1 MKNVPAP
8 FFRPLNGER
17 GARNKIY
24 AAAGGREKKVFTMTK
39 IDIVS
44 GFLGAGKT
52 TLIKKLL
59 AEAFPGE
66 KLVLIENEF
75 GEISIDGGFLKDSGV
90 QISEMSSGCICC
102 SLVGDFNKALKDV
115 HEQFHPD
122 RILIEPSGVGKLS
135 DVIVAV
141 ENTVKDV
148 PDMKLNSFV
157 TVADAT
163 KVKIYMKN
171 FGEFYNNQIES
182 AGTIILSRTQRLS
195 QEKLEAA
202 VALLR
207 EKNPNAAILTTPWD
221 QLDGMTILSAIEK
234 VSLADELLAH
244 MRAEHEA
251 DEAEHEHEHHHHHH
265 DHDHDEDE
273 DEHNHC
279 CHHHDHDDDDD
290 DDDDDDHDHEHCCH
304 HHHDEDEHDHD
315 HHHHHHDGEECD
327 DPHCG
332 CHHHHHHADEV
343 FTSWGTETVKAYSE
357 AELEHILTALDSGEY
372 GAILRAKGIVAAA
385 DGGQW
390 LHYDFVPEEH
400 QVRRGPADYTGRICV
415 IGSQLKEDKLSQ
427 LFGL

>member
-1 MKNVPAP
+1 
-8 FFRPLNGER
+8 
-17 GARNKIY
+17 
-24 AAAGGREKKVFTMTK
+24 MTK

-59 AEAFPGE
+59 AEAFQGE

-75 GEISIDGGFLKDSGV
+75 GEISIDGGFLKESGV

-115 HEQFHPD
+115 HQQFAPD

-163 KVKIYMKN
+163 KVKVYMKN

-182 AGTIILSRTQRLS
+182 AGTIILSRTQKLN

-221 QLDGMTILSAIEK
+221 ELDGKTILSAIEK
-234 VSLADELLAH
+234 VSLADELLAR
-244 MRAEHEA
+244 MQAEHAA
-251 DEAEHEHEHHHHHH
+251 DEAEHHHHHH
-265 DHDHDEDE
+265 DHEEDDHDHCCHHDHDEDE
-273 DEHNHC
+273 H
-279 CHHHDHDDDDD
+279 CHHD
-290 DDDDDDHDHEHCCH
+290 
-304 HHHDEDEHDHD
+304 HDEDEHCHHHEHDHD
-315 HHHHHHDGEECD
+315 HEHHHHDGEECD
-327 DPHCG
+327 DPHCS

-343 FTSWGTETVKAYSE
+343 FTSWGVETVKVFTES
-357 AELEHILTALDSGEY
+357 ELETILTALDSGDY
-372 GAILRAKGIVAAA
+372 GAILRAKGIVHSE
-385 DGGQW
+385 DGKW
-390 LHYDFVPEEH
+390 LHFDFVPEEH
-400 QVRRGPADYTGRICV
+400 QIRFGAADYTGRLCV
-415 IGSQLKEDKLSQ
+415 IGSQLKEDKLAA

>member
-1 MKNVPAP
+1 
-8 FFRPLNGER
+8 
-17 GARNKIY
+17 
-24 AAAGGREKKVFTMTK
+24 MTK

-171 FGEFYNNQIES
+171 FGEVYNNQIES

-265 DHDHDEDE
+265 DEDEHDHD
-273 DEHNHC
+273 HC
-279 CHHHDHDDDDD
+279 CHHHDHD

>member
-1 MKNVPAP
+1 
-8 FFRPLNGER
+8 
-17 GARNKIY
+17 
-24 AAAGGREKKVFTMTK
+24 MTK

-59 AEAFPGE
+59 AEAFQGE

-75 GEISIDGGFLKDSGV
+75 GEISIDGGFLKESGV

-115 HEQFHPD
+115 HQQFAPD

-148 PDMKLNSFV
+148 PDMQLNSFV

-163 KVKIYMKN
+163 KVKVYMKN

-265 DHDHDEDE
+265 DEDEHDHD
-273 DEHNHC
+273 HC

-290 DDDDDDHDHEHCCH
+290 
-304 HHHDEDEHDHD
+304 DEDEHDHD

>member
-1 MKNVPAP
+1 
-8 FFRPLNGER
+8 
-17 GARNKIY
+17 
-24 AAAGGREKKVFTMTK
+24 MTK

-171 FGEFYNNQIES
+171 FGEVYNNQIES

-265 DHDHDEDE
+265 DEDEHDHD
-273 DEHNHC
+273 NC
-279 CHHHDHDDDDD
+279 CHHHDHDD

>member
-1 MKNVPAP
+1 
-8 FFRPLNGER
+8 
-17 GARNKIY
+17 
-24 AAAGGREKKVFTMTK
+24 MTK

-59 AEAFPGE
+59 AEAFQGE

-75 GEISIDGGFLKDSGV
+75 GEISIDGGFLKESGV

-115 HEQFHPD
+115 HQQFAPD

-157 TVADAT
+157 TVVDAT
-163 KVKIYMKN
+163 KVKVYMKN

-182 AGTIILSRTQRLS
+182 AGTIILSRTQKLT

-221 QLDGMTILSAIEK
+221 ELDGKTILSAIEK
-234 VSLADELLAH
+234 VSLADELLER
-244 MRAEHEA
+244 MQAEHAA
-251 DEAEHEHEHHHHHH
+251 DEAEHHHHH
-265 DHDHDEDE
+265 DHDED
-273 DEHNHC
+273 D
-279 CHHHDHDDDDD
+279 
-290 DDDDDDHDHEHCCH
+290 DHEHCCH
-304 HHHDEDEHDHD
+304 HDHEEHDHCHHDHDEDEHCHHHEHDHEDHD
-315 HHHHHHDGEECD
+315 EHEHHHHHHDGEECD

-343 FTSWGTETVKAYSE
+343 FTSWGVETVKVFTES
-357 AELEHILTALDSGEY
+357 ELETILTALDSGDY
-372 GAILRAKGIVAAA
+372 GAILRAKGIVHSE
-385 DGGQW
+385 DGKW
-390 LHYDFVPEEH
+390 LHFDFVPEEH
-400 QVRRGPADYTGRICV
+400 QVRFGAADYTGRLCV
-415 IGSQLKEDKLSQ
+415 IGSQLKEDKLAE

>member
-1 MKNVPAP
+1 
-8 FFRPLNGER
+8 
-17 GARNKIY
+17 
-24 AAAGGREKKVFTMTK
+24 MTK

-265 DHDHDEDE
+265 DHDEDE
-273 DEHNHC
+273 DEHDHC

-290 DDDDDDHDHEHCCH
+290 DDHEHCCH

-315 HHHHHHDGEECD
+315 HHHHHHDGEKCD

>member
-1 MKNVPAP
+1 
-8 FFRPLNGER
+8 
-17 GARNKIY
+17 
-24 AAAGGREKKVFTMTK
+24 MTK

-102 SLVGDFNKALKDV
+102 SLVGDFNKALKEV

-182 AGTIILSRTQRLS
+182 AGTIILSRTQKLS

-221 QLDGMTILSAIEK
+221 VLDGETILSAIEK
-234 VSLADELLAH
+234 VSLADELLAR
-244 MRAEHEA
+244 MQAEHAA
-251 DEAEHEHEHHHHHH
+251 DEAEHEHEHHHHH
-265 DHDHDEDE
+265 DHDDDHD
-273 DEHNHC
+273 HC
-279 CHHHDHDDDDD
+279 CHHHHDDDDD
-290 DDDDDDHDHEHCCH
+290 DDHEHCH
-304 HHHDEDEHDHD
+304 HHHDDDDDHHEHDHD
-315 HHHHHHDGEECD
+315 HEHHHHHHDGEECD

-343 FTSWGTETVKAYSE
+343 FTSWGVETVKTFTESD
-357 AELEHILTALDSGEY
+357 LERILSALDSGEY
-372 GAILRAKGIVAAA
+372 GAILRAKGIVPAA

-390 LHYDFVPEEH
+390 LHFDFVPEEH
-400 QVRRGPADYTGRICV
+400 QVRRGPADYTGRLCV
-415 IGSQLKEDKLSQ
+415 IGAELKEAKLAE